1 MRRQR
6 AEWMR
11 PIDDLILEFLHNGC
25 NFRPVDIAEEI
36 NRDRQ
41 YVGTRCRLLTEYG
54 LLEQAGAIP
63 GLYTITDTGLG
74 YLGGDVNASQLEKK

>member
-6 AEWMR
+6 SEWMR
-11 PIDDLILEFLHNGC
+11 PIDDLILEFLHDGC

-36 NRDRQ
+36 GRDRQ

-54 LLEQAGAIP
+54 LLYQAGATP

-74 YLGGDVNASQLEKK
+74 YLEGTVDTAQLDKD